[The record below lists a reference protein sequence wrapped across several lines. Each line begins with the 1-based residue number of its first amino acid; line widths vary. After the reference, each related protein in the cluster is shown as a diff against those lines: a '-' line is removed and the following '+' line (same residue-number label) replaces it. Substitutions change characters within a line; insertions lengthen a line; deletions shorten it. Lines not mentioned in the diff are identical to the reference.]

1 MSSCCLLTFIALL
14 SSAASYRSLP
24 PSSLVVS
31 KRNARADELLS
42 DLLNKYVKNDQVKL
56 SYQQPS
62 PDQLSYQQPSV
73 DQLSYQQP
81 SVDQLSYQQPSV
93 DQLSYQQHS
102 LDQLSYQ
109 QPSLS
114 KAQSRSLFRGSSVLS
129 YHGVPTPPPHREQS
143 QSPQTRLSEP
153 QIFQTFS
160 KSIGQPVPL
169 SASPTRDQT
178 IAPQGQYQSFYDP
191 SPSLKQSPSV
201 EPKSS
206 EELTSNVVIKPFTFF
221 NSPTKQET
229 HETFFSPLVKPQ
241 QSIPQQTRPQ
251 QTRLQEGIHIQ
262 ARPQEGIPQQAR
274 PHIGIS
280 QLAGPLQGIT
290 QQTPILQTKPYE
302 VRSQP
307 EVDSYQPQPV
317 FTVFASKH
325 QSLDKTEEVQQQQQ
339 HQQLQPQRQPQPQ
352 KQPTLFSPFTAPD
365 PRHNEVGVDHL
376 FSSNLRPTKS
386 FSLEPVQKHTSQI
399 FQTLEPHFGKGMS
412 SVPVQKNI
420 QQFVQPQSP
429 QSVQKYTPHSLQ
441 QQFVQAASVLPIQ
454 QNSPQSLFQTINQP
468 AADRDVRKKQDRK
481 SGKKKMGKSA
491 ALTQLMAIAGDNWE
505 EKLLSGK
512 DNLSAESSSDFVC
525 PGLDGFFPSPSSCSV
540 YYQCAQGTA
549 HKHSCQAGLVWN
561 TLTLQCDWAESVACG
576 GNTP

>member
-56 SYQQPS
+56 SYQQAS
-62 PDQLSYQQPSV
+62 PDQLSYQE
-73 DQLSYQQP
+73 
-81 SVDQLSYQQPSV
+81 
-93 DQLSYQQHS
+93 
-102 LDQLSYQ
+102 
-109 QPSLS
+109 PSLS

-129 YHGVPTPPPHREQS
+129 YHGVPTPLPYREQP
-143 QSPQTRLSEP
+143 QTPQTRLSEP

-160 KSIGQPVPL
+160 ESIGQPVPL

-178 IAPQGQYQSFYDP
+178 TAPQGQYQSFYDP
-191 SPSLKQSPSV
+191 SPSLKQSLSV

-229 HETFFSPLVKPQ
+229 HETFFSPLVRPQ
-241 QSIPQQTRPQ
+241 QSIAQQTRPQ
-251 QTRLQEGIHIQ
+251 LQQGIHIQ

-290 QQTPILQTKPYE
+290 QQPRPKQTPILQTKPNE
-302 VRSQP
+302 VRFQP

-317 FTVFASKH
+317 FTVFASKL
-325 QSLDKTEEVQQQQQ
+325 QSLDKVEEVQQLQQQQRQQQQQ
-339 HQQLQPQRQPQPQ
+339 HPQTQ

>member
-1 MSSCCLLTFIALL
+1 MSSCCHLTFIALL
-14 SSAASYRSLP
+14 SSAASYRSQP
-24 PSSLVVS
+24 PSSLGVG
-31 KRNARADELLS
+31 KRNARADEQLS
-42 DLLNKYVKNDQVKL
+42 DLISTYVKNDQVNL
-56 SYQQPS
+56 SYQHPS
-62 PDQLSYQQPSV
+62 PDQLSYQQSSPE
-73 DQLSYQQP
+73 QLSYQQP
-81 SVDQLSYQQPSV
+81 SP
-93 DQLSYQQHS
+93 
-102 LDQLSYQ
+102 DQLSYQ

-129 YHGVPTPPPHREQS
+129 YHGVPTSPPYREQS

-169 SASPTRDQT
+169 SASTTREQI
-178 IAPQGQYQSFYDP
+178 IAPPGQSQSFYD
-191 SPSLKQSPSV
+191 SPYLQQSPPV
-201 EPKSS
+201 EPKSQ
-206 EELTSNVVIKPFTFF
+206 EESTSNVVIKPFTFF

-229 HETFFSPLVKPQ
+229 HETFFSPLVNQDYTLGNQARPQ
-241 QSIPQQTRPQ
+241 QNMPQQTRPQ
-251 QTRLQEGIHIQ
+251 QTRLQQGIHIK
-262 ARPQEGIPQQAR
+262 ARPQEGRPLQVR

-280 QLAGPLQGIT
+280 QLAGPLQGIP
-290 QQTPILQTKPYE
+290 QQPRPKPTPVLQTKPYE
-302 VRSQP
+302 ARPQP

-325 QSLDKTEEVQQQQQ
+325 QSLDKVEEVQQQQQ
-339 HQQLQPQRQPQPQ
+339 QQQPHQQ
-352 KQPTLFSPFTAPD
+352 KQPTLFSPFPAPD

-376 FSSNLRPTKS
+376 FSNNLRPTKS

-399 FQTLEPHFGKGMS
+399 FKSLEPHFGKGLS
-412 SVPVQKNI
+412 SIPVQKNI

-429 QSVQKYTPHSLQ
+429 QSVQKYTP
-441 QQFVQAASVLPIQ
+441 QFVQPPSVLPIQ
-454 QNSPQSLFQTINQP
+454 QNTPQSLFQTINQP
-468 AADRDVRKKQDRK
+468 AIDRDVRKKQDRK

-512 DNLSAESSSDFVC
+512 DNLSAESTSDFVC

>member
-14 SSAASYRSLP
+14 SSAASYRSQL
-24 PSSLVVS
+24 PSSLEVG
-31 KRNARADELLS
+31 KRSARADELLS
-42 DLLNKYVKNDQVKL
+42 DLLNTYVKNDQVNL

-62 PDQLSYQQPSV
+62 P
-73 DQLSYQQP
+73 
-81 SVDQLSYQQPSV
+81 
-93 DQLSYQQHS
+93 
-102 LDQLSYQ
+102 DQLSYQ

-129 YHGVPTPPPHREQS
+129 YHGVPTPPPYQEQS
-143 QSPQTRLSEP
+143 QSPQTGPSAP
-153 QIFQTFS
+153 QIFQTFA
-160 KSIGQPVPL
+160 KSIGQPVPS
-169 SASPTRDQT
+169 SASPTREQT
-178 IAPQGQYQSFYDP
+178 IGPPAQYQSFYDP
-191 SPSLKQSPSV
+191 SPAVKQSSSV

-206 EELTSNVVIKPFTFF
+206 EESTSKVAIKPFTFF
-221 NSPTKQET
+221 NTPTKQET
-229 HETFFSPLVKPQ
+229 HETFFSPLVSQDYTLGNQARSQ
-241 QSIPQQTRPQ
+241 QSITQQIRPQQGILVQAKPQEGRPQ
-251 QTRLQEGIHIQ
+251 QT
-262 ARPQEGIPQQAR
+262 R

-280 QLAGPLQGIT
+280 QLAGPLQGLP
-290 QQTPILQTKPYE
+290 QQARQKQTPILQTNPYE
-302 VRSQP
+302 ARPQP
-307 EVDSYQPQPV
+307 EVASYQPQPV

-325 QSLDKTEEVQQQQQ
+325 QSLDKVKEVQPLQQQQQ
-339 HQQLQPQRQPQPQ
+339 QQQQQQSQ
-352 KQPTLFSPFTAPD
+352 KQPTLFSPFPAPD

-376 FSSNLRPTKS
+376 FSNNLRPTKS
-386 FSLEPVQKHTSQI
+386 FSLAPVQKHTSQT
-399 FQTLEPHFGKGMS
+399 FQSLEPHFGKGLS

-429 QSVQKYTPHSLQ
+429 QSVQKYTPPALQ
-441 QQFVQAASVLPIQ
+441 KQFVQSPPGLPIQ
-454 QNSPQSLFQTINQP
+454 QNNPHSLFETINQP